1 VGQDDNVLDMLGQGQ
16 RNKKAAKKFFRQ
28 LLKGL
33 TYVPRVVLTDKLR
46 SYGAAKREMLPGGE
60 HRQSRYL
67 NNRWENSH
75 RPTRQR
81 EHPVGSSRPQACICY
96 ESQDMIV
103 QIVTDEKAL
112 LSERIQKRSDL
123 MDSPLFLISS
133 DPGLPVPFTTTSS

>member
-75 RPTRQR
+75 RPTANASTQLVR
-81 EHPVGSSRPQACICY
+81 H
-96 ESQDMIV
+96 
-103 QIVTDEKAL
+103 
-112 LSERIQKRSDL
+112 DL
-123 MDSPLFLISS
+123 RRVFA
-133 DPGLPVPFTTTSS
+133 TSLKI